1 MNLPAITATL
11 LPLAIALLAGAAV
24 PFQAGSN
31 AALGRLLGHPL
42 WASLVSLAVSVLM
55 VIPALLVLRAPLPQ
69 LNALV
74 QAPWWAWLGGVAGV
88 AYITAALVLTPRLGA
103 AGFIVCVIAGQVL
116 SSLIIDQWGLMGL
129 PERPVNGLRLAGV
142 GLIVVGMLVVQW
154 GTSTSAR

>member
-1 MNLPAITATL
+1 MSLSFSPAAL

-31 AALGRLLGHPL
+31 ATLGRLLGHPL
-42 WASLVSLAVSVLM
+42 WASLVSLGVSILM

-69 LNALV
+69 LAALA

-116 SSLIIDQWGLMGL
+116 SSLLIDQWGLMGL
-129 PERPVNGLRLAGV
+129 AQRPVNSLRLAGV

-154 GTSTSAR
+154 GTSASR